1 MMKPEEKRVTSK
13 NAVRPKKSWSDAL
26 PVVGLSVG
34 WLAIGWLAVNS
45 VGCQPRDLPTSS
57 YFDERI
63 QPVLRESCVR
73 QNTGCHLAT
82 PEGTAAGN
90 LDLSSYDAAMR
101 RNDVFTIYGP
111 YSAPLALLKPGDPI
125 VVRVETFG
133 TGAPGE
139 TLADRLVPV
148 ETNIVHAGG
157 STFDLG
163 TEGYALLQEW
173 IRNGHTRTGAPDR
186 TLVNNEGACVRGA
199 GSAVGYD
206 PAAPPGPGY
215 DTFVRDVQP
224 VLRANCAGSS
234 CHGNP
239 IADLYLACGDDDA
252 EVRWNYWV
260 ATQFVS
266 ETTSVSELLRRPLST
281 LVGGTFHEGGNVI
294 GSTDDPRYQA
304 IFDWIESLPLESRAP
319 VIPPEL
325 NERGVRFFANRVQP
339 VMVRE
344 GCMFLNCHSPAMFH
358 DLRLRGGSG
367 GHFGRLATIENY
379 RMARELLALDASDP
393 NESRIIAKNLYPSS
407 QVPGAEGL
415 AHRGGSLFEDF
426 GALPSGDLNSADPT
440 DCASFTD
447 AELDTG
453 DLNDLPAYCILA
465 RWHEVEREEEFGP
478 AAPAIEALVW
488 VNRPAGVGRLDD
500 FETYRGGAR
509 LMRADASVGAGDV
522 LALGAE
528 TELSAGCGFPAGA
541 ADIRQPAVSW
551 DGTTVA
557 FAARTAAGAP
567 YRIYSVGVDGTG
579 CAPVPGIA
587 PASDSEAGIT
597 MHDMDPAWSADGRL
611 IFASTRGYLSAEPI
625 GEAGP
630 SRTPASLAPNSN
642 LFIRDEDGTVRQLT
656 FQLNQELTPSFM
668 TDGRLLLTAEK
679 RELEFHQFAGR
690 RLNLDGGDYH
700 PLFAQ
705 RESVGFRS
713 ATEIVELLDRNLA
726 FVASNLDSADGAG
739 VIGVVNRS
747 IGPDQ
752 DDRAPDDR
760 SYISSLDFPVGTVDA
775 PMGAF
780 RSPAGLP
787 TGHVVLSC
795 DRAATSL
802 TAGGYAFRLCDLDLT
817 SGTLTEIGGGAG
829 ANVDV
834 VPVFPRAER
843 EVFTSRFD
851 EANGH
856 TRVDPVATD
865 AEILVTDFPMLASLL
880 FTNTREGRSIP
891 REFASVGVYVAL
903 APPDATT
910 TFAGLADTAMDGFGT
925 FYRGRRSLGTAPL
938 APDGSLHVRI
948 PGGAPIQ
955 FALLDGSGAIM
966 SFPADGMGPF
976 TGEMVQREHMSFYPG
991 ERSRQSMPRRFFNSL
1006 CGGCHGSI
1014 TNREL
1019 DVSADVDIFTS
1030 ASPNVISL
1038 YEDPIDLRR

>member
-1 MMKPEEKRVTSK
+1 MRTHLETRSSK
-13 NAVRPKKSWSDAL
+13 TTRTQAGLSSSSTL
-26 PVVGLSVG
+26 PVAGLCVG
-34 WLAIGWLAVNS
+34 WLLMGWLSVNAI
-45 VGCQPRDLPTSS
+45 GCQPRDLPASS

-101 RNDVFTIYGP
+101 RDDVFNIYGP
-111 YSAPLALLKPGDPI
+111 YAAPLALLKPGDPI

-133 TGAPGE
+133 TGAAGE
-139 TLADRLVPV
+139 TLADRLVSV
-148 ETNIVHAGG
+148 ETNVAHAGG

-186 TLVNNEGACVRGA
+186 TLVTNIGACVNGA
-199 GSAVGYD
+199 GSAIGYD

-224 VLRANCAGSS
+224 VFRETCAGGN

-239 IADLYLACGDDDA
+239 VADLYLACGDNDA
-252 EVRWNYWV
+252 EVHWNYWV

-266 ETTSVSELLRRPLST
+266 ESTSISELLRRPLST

-294 GSTDDPRYQA
+294 GSTDDPRYQVL
-304 IFDWIESLPLESRAP
+304 FDWIDSLPLEARRP
-319 VIPPEL
+319 VIPAEL
-325 NERGVRFFANRVQP
+325 NERGLRFFANRVQP
-339 VMVRE
+339 MLVRE

-379 RMARELLALDASDP
+379 RIARELLALDAVDP
-393 NESRIIAKNLYPSS
+393 NESRIIAKNLYPAS

-426 GALPSGDLNSADPT
+426 GALPSGDLDTADPT
-440 DCASFTD
+440 DCAAISD
-447 AELDTG
+447 ADLDTG
-453 DLNDLPAYCILA
+453 DLNTIPAYCILA
-465 RWHEVEREEEFGP
+465 RWHEVEREEEFG
-478 AAPAIEALVW
+478 AAPSPIDALVW
-488 VNRPAGVGRLDD
+488 VNRPVGVGRLDD

-509 LMRADASVGAGDV
+509 LMRADASIGAGDV
-522 LALGAE
+522 LALAAE
-528 TELSAGCGFPAGA
+528 TELSSGCGFPAGA

-557 FAARTAAGAP
+557 FAARTSASAP
-567 YRIYSVGVDGTG
+567 YRIYTVGVDGSG

-587 PASDSEAGIT
+587 PASDMEAGIR
-597 MHDMDPAWSADGRL
+597 MHDMDPAWAADGRL

-656 FQLNQELTPSFM
+656 FQLNQELAPSFM
-668 TDGRLLLTAEK
+668 TDGRLIFTAEK
-679 RELEFHQFAGR
+679 RELDFHQFAGR

-705 RESVGFRS
+705 RDSVGFNS
-713 ATEIVELLDRNLA
+713 ATEIVELFDRNLA
-726 FVASNLDSADGAG
+726 FVASNLDAADGAG
-739 VIGVVNRS
+739 VLGLVNRS

-752 DDRAPDDR
+752 SDRPADDR

-787 TGHVVLSC
+787 TGHVVISC

-802 TAGGYAFRLCDLDLT
+802 TAGNFAFRLCDLDLGT
-817 SGTLTEIGGGAG
+817 GTLTEIGGGAG
-829 ANVDV
+829 ATIDV
-834 VPVFPRAER
+834 VPVIARADR
-843 EVFTSRFD
+843 EVFISRLD

-856 TRVDPVATD
+856 TLVDPTATD
-865 AEILVTDFPMLASLL
+865 AEILITDFPMLATLL
-880 FTNTREGRSIP
+880 FTNTREGRHI
-891 REFASVGVYVAL
+891 RRDFASVGVHVAM
-903 APPDATT
+903 APPDSATT
-910 TFAGLADTAMDGFGT
+910 LAGLGDVVSDSFGM
-925 FYRGRRSLGTAPL
+925 FYRGRRDLGAAPL
-938 APDGSLHVRI
+938 AADGSLHIRI

-955 FALLDGSGAIM
+955 FTLLDAAGAPLL
-966 SFPADGMGPF
+966 FAADDPF
-976 TGEMVQREHMSFYPG
+976 MGEMVQREHMSFYPG
-991 ERSRQSMPRRFFNSL
+991 ERSRQSLPRNFFNAL

-1019 DVSADVDIFTS
+1019 EVSADVDIFTS